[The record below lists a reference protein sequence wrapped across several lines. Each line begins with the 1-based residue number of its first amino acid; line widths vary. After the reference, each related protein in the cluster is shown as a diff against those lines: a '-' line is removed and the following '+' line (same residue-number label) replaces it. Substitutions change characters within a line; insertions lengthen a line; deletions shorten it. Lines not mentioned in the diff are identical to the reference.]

1 MWIDPIVQEIR
12 TGRDAHAAN
21 LGYDAERI
29 YAEIKLH
36 EQSAKQR
43 GVKFVTL
50 QPRPLAEKPERE
62 MQPAR

>member
-1 MWIDPIVQEIR
+1 MWTDPIVQEIR
-12 TGRDAHAAN
+12 TGREAHAAS

-43 GVKFVTL
+43 GIKFVTL
-50 QPRPLAEKPERE
+50 QPRPLAEVPKPAA
-62 MQPAR
+62 QAAG

>member
-12 TGRDAHAAN
+12 TGRDAHAAT
-21 LGYDAERI
+21 LGYNAERI

-36 EQSAKQR
+36 EQSGKQR

-50 QPRPLAEKPERE
+50 QPRTLAKKPERE
-62 MQPAR
+62 VQPAG

>member
-1 MWIDPIVQEIR
+1 MWVDPIVQEIR
-12 TGRDAHAAN
+12 MGRDTHAAA

-50 QPRPLAEKPERE
+50 QPRALAEMPKRE
-62 MQPAR
+62 VQAAG